1 MTDGMTQLLNQALT
15 TGSGVGSPTGIV
27 TALTGGSSVIN
38 TGTGGTLAAS
48 DIYAVQNALGPRWQ
62 ANARWISNLTV
73 ANALRQEETSNGAL
87 KFPSLQ
93 NDPPTLLG
101 RPTHEA
107 SFMDGTI
114 AAGKN
119 LLIYGDFSNY
129 VVTQRVGSTVE
140 LIPHLFGASLR
151 PTGQRGLWLRAQ
163 HGADSINDAAFRM
176 LQA

>member
-1 MTDGMTQLLNQALT
+1 LPG
-15 TGSGVGSPTGIV
+15 P
-27 TALTGGSSVIN
+27 
-38 TGTGGTLAAS
+38 
-48 DIYAVQNALGPRWQ
+48 NALGPRYQ
-62 ANARWISNLTV
+62 ASARWISNLV
-73 ANALRQEETSNGAL
+73 VQNALRQQETGNGAL

-93 NDPPTLLG
+93 NNPPTLLG

-114 AAGKN
+114 GAGKD

-140 LIPHLFGASLR
+140 LIPHLFGANRR
-151 PTGQRGLWLRAQ
+151 PTGQRGLYMWARY
-163 HGADSINDAAFRM
+163 GADSINDSAFRM